1 MAYLPILKTESETL
15 PAKILVVGDP
25 KRLDMVAGSLKDVE
39 PISQNREYHSIR
51 GSFNGQIIGAVS
63 HGVGSAGAGVCFEEL
78 CQSGATRIVRAGSAG
93 GMQGNVSAGDLVV
106 ATAAVREEGLS
117 HKLVPPT
124 YPAIAT
130 PDVLM
135 AMRAAATSHG
145 VEFHEGL
152 LLTSDMFYPHDLL
165 GSDLPLWQ
173 KAGVKAVEMEVATL
187 FVICGLH
194 GVETGAVVA
203 IDGNPLEQDD
213 GSMETYDPHQ
223 EKVKTAVSN
232 SLLIAL
238 TALVS

>member
-78 CQSGATRIVRAGSAG
+78 CQSGAARIVRAGSAG

-117 HKLVPPT
+117 HKLVPST
-124 YPAIAT
+124 YPTIAT
-130 PDVLM
+130 LDVLM
-135 AMRAAATSHG
+135 AMRATATSHG